1 MMVNDNCNDSYDSY
15 MLADAVGHSSVNAR
29 CSIVIVDCF
38 RKFEGGVVA
47 TNMGNIQ

>member
-1 MMVNDNCNDSYDSY
+1 MVNDGYCHDSYDSY
-15 MLADAVGHSSVNAR
+15 MLVDAVGHSSVNAR
-29 CSIVIVDCF
+29 CSIAIVDCF